1 MNVNQVGKEQL
12 EFMSSAAGPIEE
24 DLLTVKYTRCQQAS
38 PEYQPVYEGIDQ
50 NVNVKISTFLFRA
63 APEPVVTLYDFIMT
77 TFVPQSSG
85 NAEAQPT
92 PDAPEHGAPD
102 AAVDSAASSGKI
114 RVLLTLASI
123 QGAYDNAPS
132 PPATLLTGPAVFLI
146 NDEVQ
151 IATLSLSTAYVAIL
165 LRANTM
171 RINGRLGSLA
181 LHDDSAIQTASPDF
195 KRILSIEG
203 DNFADFT
210 YQTYDPADHETYP
223 GVKSSVSLQT
233 GSLKVHYLEHT
244 LHDAYFFMMKL
255 AKLKGLYDAATVAA
269 VQRASE
275 IERMKFDVSIS
286 TPIIVFPSDAQNSL
300 DVLTLR
306 LGSLKAHNS
315 YEGSDN
321 LTTAGLHGIQLASRL
336 YYGGKPAE
344 LKLVD
349 DIDIN
354 ADVTQ
359 KGDIDRTKDV
369 DIPATQVRLKRSN
382 VRPTA
387 VNVMC

>member
-1 MNVNQVGKEQL
+1 M
-12 EFMSSAAGPIEE
+12 
-24 DLLTVKYTRCQQAS
+24 R
-38 PEYQPVYEGIDQ
+38 
-50 NVNVKISTFLFRA
+50 STANSRP
-63 APEPVVTLYDFIMT
+63 APAI
-77 TFVPQSSG
+77 
-85 NAEAQPT
+85 
-92 PDAPEHGAPD
+92 
-102 AAVDSAASSGKI
+102 
-114 RVLLTLASI
+114 
-123 QGAYDNAPS
+123 
-132 PPATLLTGPAVFLI
+132 LLTGRVAVFLI
-146 NDEVQ
+146 NDDVQ

-181 LHDDSAIQTASPDF
+181 LNDDSAIRTASPDF

-210 YQTYDPADHETYP
+210 YQTYDPADHETYT
-223 GVKSSVSLQT
+223 GVKSSISLQT

-300 DVLTLR
+300 DVITLR

-315 YEGSDN
+315 YDAN
-321 LTTAGLHGIQLASRL
+321 NNCTTAGLHGIQLASRL
-336 YYGGKPAE
+336 YYDSEPAE
-344 LKLVD
+344 LKIVD

-354 ADVTQ
+354 AEVIQ
-359 KGDIDRTKDV
+359 KGDIDRSKDA
-369 DIPATQVRLKRSN
+369 DIPATQVLFHRPAFVVLLITFIRCPLRSRMSASTSHRHNIVSSSRFYSLFLKSSLMSPRPTSRLRDFTRPLLLSQRTRRKGRLPRWPRLWTFGRNFQAILLAASPGRGPLWILWSPSGRSN
-382 VRPTA
+382 STFTMRAHQPKPTSRSTGSQGSL
-387 VNVMC
+387 